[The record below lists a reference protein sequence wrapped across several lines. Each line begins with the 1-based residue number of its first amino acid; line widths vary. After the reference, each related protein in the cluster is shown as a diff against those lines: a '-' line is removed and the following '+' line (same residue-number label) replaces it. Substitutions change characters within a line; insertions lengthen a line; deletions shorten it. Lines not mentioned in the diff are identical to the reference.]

1 MTTKASSG
9 SRKHGR
15 SGRSPAHKRYNAG
28 NRRFKNKLKRVRQSE
43 GEKAA
48 AWYSATYRYQWQE
61 PVSRKHSVGD
71 EFVTK
76 GRG

>member
-28 NRRFKNKLKRVRQSE
+28 NRRFTNKLKRVRQSE
-43 GEKAA
+43 GEEAA
-48 AWYSATYRYQWQE
+48 ERY
-61 PVSRKHSVGD
+61 SRKYKYAPVAPLD
-71 EFVTK
+71 WRKREA
-76 GRG
+76 